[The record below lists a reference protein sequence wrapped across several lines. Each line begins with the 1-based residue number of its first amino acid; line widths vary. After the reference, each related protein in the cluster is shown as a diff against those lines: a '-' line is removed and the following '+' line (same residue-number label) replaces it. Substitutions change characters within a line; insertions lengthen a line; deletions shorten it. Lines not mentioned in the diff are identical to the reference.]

1 MDSDEEDGFVTIDL
15 DSDGKTPEVLVEEE
29 KKKVPPEPKAK
40 DDEDEEGGERGIDT
54 DEGERRRRPSKSAR
68 LKIQRDRAFAEIQ
81 KEREKTAALE
91 ARLAALEDK
100 SANDTKANRDY
111 NLKAVND
118 SLTLA
123 KQRLQDAIDK
133 GNAGEAAELQ
143 EMVST
148 LVFDKRVLE
157 ANQAREAP
165 PKPDGNKTTQSNNS
179 QGQPPAIHPKIAD
192 WVDDNPWFNKSQAM
206 RAAAIALD
214 AELRSDGYYY
224 DDPEFFEELDKRLD
238 GILPNR
244 RSEAAR
250 KTTPI
255 VGKPGRTSDTTTTN
269 RVRLSAEEV
278 REAKRLGVDLKVY
291 AARKRDVD
299 MADSNGYTNIL

>member
-29 KKKVPPEPKAK
+29 KKKIPPEPKAK

-68 LKIQRDRAFAEIQ
+68 LKVQRDRAFAEIQ

-214 AELRSDGYYY
+214 AELRSDGYSY

-244 RSEAAR
+244 RPGAKKSA
-250 KTTPI
+250 PI